1 MAACAVFRQTM
12 GPAAAN
18 QPPLMGMM
26 GLRDGAQE
34 KTAGMRADAPRFC
47 RHCGSPVKPGDN
59 FCRQC
64 GGKLKV

>member
-1 MAACAVFRQTM
+1 MAAGAVFRQTM

-26 GLRDGAQE
+26 GM
-34 KTAGMRADAPRFC
+34 TGMCADAPRFC
-47 RHCGSPVKPGDN
+47 RHCGSPAKPGDN